1 MGSGVQN
8 SYIEVFY
15 ALMLLQYNFLICILI
30 GYSKLDREMRVN
42 WSNASQCGKS
52 GDIENLHDVNV
63 DQLERFVLF
72 NCLQLMTI
80 WCFMWAARCCSCCK
94 WKDSL
99 GNFPMRT
106 LMTTLAVSW
115 MCVDCFPL
123 RISVKSWPDSIFF
136 PIL

>member
-80 WCFMWAARCCSCCK
+80 WCFM
-94 WKDSL
+94 
-99 GNFPMRT
+99 
-106 LMTTLAVSW
+106 
-115 MCVDCFPL
+115 
-123 RISVKSWPDSIFF
+123 
-136 PIL
+136 